1 MKSNEI
7 DMTTGSLPKKILMYS
22 VPLMLSNV
30 LQVMFNLCDVAVV
43 GKFVGPLA
51 LGAVGSTSIIIT
63 LTTGILLGL
72 AGGVNAVVALFVG
85 AKNSA
90 NVKKAVHTSIVICM
104 IAGLLL
110 LLSGLFLS
118 RPVLNLIG
126 TKKEL
131 IDGAVIYLTIYLLG
145 SPALAMYNYG
155 NAVLSAV
162 GDTKRPLMYLITAGI
177 INVVLNLF
185 FVIVCRLGVIGVAI
199 ASIIAQYISAALII
213 RFLMKTYGSYGLR
226 MKDIAIDR
234 DAAAAVLRIGVPAAI
249 QYSLFAIANICI
261 QTSINSFSHVV
272 VEGNSAAT
280 NADSLIYDMMA
291 AFYTACTSFIAQN
304 LGARKKERVLRTFF
318 ITLAYSFLMGLVLGV
333 ALFIFQRPFLLL
345 FTSDNAVIHYG
356 QIRIGV
362 MAFVY
367 CVSAFMDNA
376 TAAAR
381 GIGKSVAPTIIVV
394 MGSVVFRIIWLL
406 TVFAYFKTLQ
416 SLYLIYVISWTLTAI
431 AGNIYF
437 AYHYRKI

>member
-90 NVKKAVHTSIVICM
+90 NVKRAVHTSIVICM

-162 GDTKRPLMYLITAGI
+162 G
-177 INVVLNLF
+177 
-185 FVIVCRLGVIGVAI
+185 
-199 ASIIAQYISAALII
+199 AL
-213 RFLMKTYGSYGLR
+213 
-226 MKDIAIDR
+226 
-234 DAAAAVLRIGVPAAI
+234 
-249 QYSLFAIANICI
+249 
-261 QTSINSFSHVV
+261 
-272 VEGNSAAT
+272 
-280 NADSLIYDMMA
+280 
-291 AFYTACTSFIAQN
+291 
-304 LGARKKERVLRTFF
+304 
-318 ITLAYSFLMGLVLGV
+318 
-333 ALFIFQRPFLLL
+333 
-345 FTSDNAVIHYG
+345 
-356 QIRIGV
+356 
-362 MAFVY
+362 
-367 CVSAFMDNA
+367 
-376 TAAAR
+376 
-381 GIGKSVAPTIIVV
+381 
-394 MGSVVFRIIWLL
+394 
-406 TVFAYFKTLQ
+406 
-416 SLYLIYVISWTLTAI
+416 YVIFRFSRELC
-431 AGNIYF
+431 F
-437 AYHYRKI
+437 